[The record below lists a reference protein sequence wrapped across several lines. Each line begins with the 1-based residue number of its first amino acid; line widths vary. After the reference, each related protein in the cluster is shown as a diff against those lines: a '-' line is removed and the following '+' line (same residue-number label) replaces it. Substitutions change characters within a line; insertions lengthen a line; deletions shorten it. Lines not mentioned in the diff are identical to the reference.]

1 MPDWLRLWRAAL
13 FFCLWLQVGI
23 ASRMVVE
30 CLHGIVT
37 AAGVADCVGG
47 DQQNKNENAVGH
59 NLCSGRGPFAS
70 DVQTIHPY
78 AQPVH
83 TFVTN
88 L

>member
-1 MPDWLRLWRAAL
+1 
-13 FFCLWLQVGI
+13 
-23 ASRMVVE
+23 MVVE

-47 DQQNKNENAVGH
+47 DQQDKNENAVGH
-59 NLCSGRGPFAS
+59 DLCSGGGPFAS

-78 AQPVH
+78 AQAVH